1 MYNML
6 SQIPLVV
13 DDPQHTD
20 LISKKNI
27 LSLVPQKEAVLL
39 IQLK

>member
-6 SQIPLVV
+6 SQIYLVV
-13 DDPQHTD
+13 DYPQHTD
-20 LISKKNI
+20 LISKKNM
-27 LSLVPQKEAVLL
+27 LSLVPKKEAVLL